1 MVPGPPRRASSPA
14 AGPGGRPRYDSGVI
28 SPEIG
33 KILLVVG
40 LLIAGIGLLA
50 VLGVRLPLGNLPGD
64 IRIEGERGAIV
75 IPLATMIVISIVL
88 TVLLNLLLRR

>member
-1 MVPGPPRRASSPA
+1 M
-14 AGPGGRPRYDSGVI
+14 

-40 LLIAGIGLLA
+40 LLVAGLGLLA

-64 IRIEGERGAIV
+64 IRIEGERGSIF

-88 TVLLNLLLRR
+88 TVVLNLLLRR